1 MSETKS
7 PNKKRPRRSLSLSK
21 HKKNES
27 KPTKP
32 GPQGSHSI
40 VSFFSNVPPAKLAC
54 PACGEMVP
62 RFGINKHMDE
72 VCQKLKDSND
82 TSVMA
87 DTVTTE
93 VQEES
98 LPMSKLKMENSLS
111 PLHVQDLETIGTR
124 KSPSQQC
131 ESVTERTSPYFK
143 KEKKIQ
149 RLSISE
155 QFTVVKTIS
164 LGSLASKL
172 SKKHH
177 EWGGSCSKQC
187 EVPCSP
193 ENSEN
198 VYTEFND
205 HTDDIPCLNSS
216 QKENLLLGVPVG
228 DAEQVNYQRITVGTY
243 SRNTAEMTMPLLET
257 RSTLLC
263 HDKDLHSSAD
273 SVPSETKCGLI
284 KEKSNEK
291 IEREFADSCLE
302 ISSHD
307 VKLENFT
314 NFEEVSDIPN
324 TFETSSHVK
333 SVINEGVQNVFMDC
347 DAEMLPMEEELN
359 DVVCTEG
366 VELCVEAELHSSS
379 IVSSCASL
387 AKNADTL
394 VTETPRQPYYLR
406 NFVLVLQAVLENED
420 DRMLFSDEDFKS
432 IEAFQQ
438 LSVAAQ
444 KLYVRIFQRKLNW
457 IKVNKLDYPEIG
469 SDLLPVIE
477 ELVKVHFLQT
487 ESELED
493 VSEALDLLSAPELK
507 ILAKAFHLENPSAQ
521 KQQLLQGFLKLAKQR
536 SIFSFSKKQLSTAAV
551 ILKRAK
557 ELIGLCVRICRSPRA
572 VFSRLLM
579 LFSLTDSMEEED
591 AAYGGQNQLFTVL
604 MVNMGRLAFPNYV
617 VNRKTKIFQNR
628 EDLIRYEVSKH
639 MLNDI
644 IVAMINGHW
653 EEAHQ
658 LYRTSK
664 ETWEDLKNSTFLR
677 YHEELPLYLRC
688 YTVGW
693 VYTRIRSR
701 GVEILQRLRMYEEAV
716 EELRNLLSQ
725 NSYCL
730 DSRGRWWDRL
740 ALNLHQHLKQTEKA
754 IDCIKK
760 GLSDP
765 AVRTG
770 HQLSLYQRALRMRD
784 SPSCK
789 KFHSLLQNLPEIAVR
804 DVKHVTI
811 KGKLFPQV
819 GMGKSV
825 FLIEDAVVE
834 ERGEESSSTVL
845 CSVEELALAHYRQQ
859 GFDQGIHGE
868 GSTFATL
875 YGLLMWDVIFMDGI
889 PDVFRNA
896 YQAFPLD
903 LYTDSFYENRKAA
916 IEERMKLLQ
925 EASSEVLQQLVAD
938 VWTSQ
943 EGKAAALINWER
955 FSSLQQAQSLI
966 CCLGGPFLSGVCG
979 RLAKDLRHCRGGL
992 PDLVV
997 WSSQSNNCKL
1007 VEVKGPND
1015 RLSFKQMIWLDELSK
1030 LGADVEVCHVTAVGA
1045 RSTRLS

>member
-7 PNKKRPRRSLSLSK
+7 PNKKRPRRSLSFSK
-21 HKKNES
+21 HKKNE
-27 KPTKP
+27 TKSTNS
-32 GPQGSHSI
+32 GPQGSRSI
-40 VSFFSNVPPAKLAC
+40 VSFFNNVPPAKLAC

-62 RFGINKHMDE
+62 RYGINKHMDE
-72 VCQKLKDSND
+72 MCQKLQVGDDVSL
-82 TSVMA
+82 TT
-87 DTVTTE
+87 DTVTTG

-98 LPMSKLKMENSLS
+98 LPALNLKAENSSS
-111 PLHVQDLETIGTR
+111 PLRVQNLDSNVTK
-124 KSPSQQC
+124 KSPDQQC
-131 ESVTERTSPYFK
+131 ENVTEQTSPYFK
-143 KEKKIQ
+143 KDKNIL
-149 RLSISE
+149 RLSAEE
-155 QFTVVKTIS
+155 QPQTVKTIS

-177 EWGGSCSKQC
+177 DRDGSSIQQY
-187 EVPCSP
+187 EVPSLP
-193 ENSEN
+193 QNTKD
-198 VYTEFND
+198 VDTEFAD
-205 HTDDIPCLNSS
+205 HTGDIPYSNSS
-216 QKENLLLGVPVG
+216 QKENQLLSIPEQGN
-228 DAEQVNYQRITVGTY
+228 AERIVVGTC
-243 SRNTAEMTMPLLET
+243 SEDTVDMTIPVLET
-257 RSTLLC
+257 KSTLLC
-263 HDKDLHSSAD
+263 SGNDAHSSCSGISSEIGCD
-273 SVPSETKCGLI
+273 SV
-284 KEKSNEK
+284 KEGNEK
-291 IEREFADSCLE
+291 NEKQDFAGRCLE
-302 ISSHD
+302 LSSRD
-307 VKLENFT
+307 LRLETVAYLESSNLT
-314 NFEEVSDIPN
+314 NIFE
-324 TFETSSHVK
+324 SSSNMK
-333 SVINEGVQNVFMDC
+333 SVNDEIQSVFMDSM
-347 DAEMLPMEEELN
+347 DSDSEMLPVEEKLN
-359 DVVCTEG
+359 VVCTESMK
-366 VELCVEAELHSSS
+366 LSVEAELCSSS
-379 IVSSCASL
+379 PVLPSAIQTN
-387 AKNADTL
+387 NADNIATDTL
-394 VTETPRQPYYLR
+394 RQPYYLR
-406 NFVLVLQAVLENED
+406 NFLLVLQAVLENED
-420 DRMLFSDEDFKS
+420 DRMLFDDEDFRS
-432 IEAFQQ
+432 INAFQQ
-438 LSVAAQ
+438 LSVAGQ
-444 KLYVRIFQRKLNW
+444 KLYVRLFQRKLNW
-457 IKVNKLDYPEIG
+457 IKVNKLDYSEIG
-469 SDLLPVIE
+469 SDLVPIIE
-477 ELVKVHFLQT
+477 ELVRGYFLQS

-507 ILAKAFHLENPSAQ
+507 ILAKAFHLENANAQ
-521 KQQLLQGFLKLAKQR
+521 KQQLIQGFLKLAKQR
-536 SIFSFSKKQLSTAAV
+536 SVFSFSKKQPSTAAV

-557 ELIGLCVRICRSPRA
+557 ELIGPCVRICRSPRA

-579 LFSLTDSMEEED
+579 LFSLSDSTEEED

-628 EDLIRYEVSKH
+628 EDLIRYEVSRH

-644 IVAMINGHW
+644 MVAMVNGHW
-653 EEAHQ
+653 EEAYQ

-664 ETWEDLKNSTFLR
+664 ETWEELKHSTSLGC
-677 YHEELPLYLRC
+677 HEKLPLYLRC

-693 VYTRIRSR
+693 VYTRIMSR

-725 NSYCL
+725 NVYCL

-789 KFHSLLQNLPEIAVR
+789 KFHSLLQNLPEITVK

-811 KGKLFPQV
+811 KGKLFPQM

-825 FLIEDAVVE
+825 FLIEDAGVE
-834 ERGEESSSTVL
+834 EGCEESSSAVL

-875 YGLLMWDVIFMDGI
+875 YGLLMWDVIFMAGI

-903 LYTDSFYENRKAA
+903 LYTDTFYENRRAA
-916 IEERMKLLQ
+916 IEERLKLLQ
-925 EASSEVLQQLVAD
+925 EASPEVLQQLVAD
-938 VWTSQ
+938 VWSSQ
-943 EGKAAALINWER
+943 EGRAAALICWER
-955 FSSLQQAQSLI
+955 FSSLQQAQNLV

-997 WSSQSNNCKL
+997 WSSQNNSCKL
-1007 VEVKGPND
+1007 VEVKGPSD